1 MREEIN
7 SRQEVESEIDLQEL
21 LFSYLHHWWVIV
33 LCALAFVGM
42 ALAYTNL
49 FVTPLYRAS
58 VTIYVNNSIN
68 SAGAEYIASSD
79 LSVSQKLVNTYV
91 NIIKS
96 DTVLQKVNDEKG
108 LPYSASRLRAMITAS
123 QVDETEIFDVYVTN
137 PDPEMAAAVANA
149 IAEVA
154 PDEIANFVEG
164 SSTKIIDYAKIP
176 NAPYS
181 PNYTKNALVGFLI
194 GFVVAVAYL
203 TIRYLLDVHIN
214 DAEDLERMF
223 EYPVLGQIP
232 DIAQVRSKGAYA
244 KYAEEADKSASE
256 SKKMN

>member
-7 SRQEVESEIDLQEL
+7 NRQEVESEIDLQEL
-21 LFSYLHHWWVIV
+21 LFSYLHYWWVIV
-33 LCALAFVGM
+33 MCVVAFVGIV
-42 ALAYTNL
+42 LAYTNL

-58 VTIYVNNSIN
+58 VTIYVNNSVN
-68 SAGAEYIASSD
+68 SGNVEYIASGD

-96 DTVLQKVNDEKG
+96 DTVLQKVSDEKE
-108 LPYSASRLRAMITAS
+108 LRYTASQLRRMITAS
-123 QVDETEIFDVYVTN
+123 QVDSTEIFDVYVSN
-137 PDPEMAAAVANA
+137 PDPKMAATIANA

-154 PDEIANFVEG
+154 PGEIANFVEG
-164 SSTKIIDYAKIP
+164 SSTKIIDYAKVP

-181 PNYTKNALVGFLI
+181 PNYTKNALIGFLV

-214 DAEDLERMF
+214 DAEDLDRMF

-232 DIAQVRSKGAYA
+232 DIMQVRSRTRGAYA
-244 KYAEEADKSASE
+244 KYAEEAEGEAEQTQS
-256 SKKMN
+256 